1 LSLDVIAF
9 RSCPRKLWWP
19 DPGNRRSQLLM
30 DTIVKPS
37 GSQNG
42 ALTFIGPANHGHSPG
57 LFGNIEG
64 GSNFDFGAVSFG
76 MKGGC

>member
-1 LSLDVIAF
+1 
-9 RSCPRKLWWP
+9 
-19 DPGNRRSQLLM
+19 M